1 MKFFRAILFSCAAGL
16 AAVALAD
23 DLEYRILD
31 LGTLGGNQSEA
42 LGLND
47 RSQAVGWSRDAE
59 GRMQAFLWQNGTMS
73 GLGFLPGGTSSV
85 ATAINESGDVT
96 GYSQV
101 SPTNSHAFLF
111 SSNVLADLGTLG
123 GPNSWGRAINDRR
136 DVAGSSQLV
145 TNYPS
150 NSDPESFFWR
160 TNRFTHLPPYASDH
174 NSCDA
179 YGVSAGGTVC
189 GITFIYVPDGR
200 WWAYIWDDLND
211 NGLRDTGEMH
221 VLGSLGTD
229 YSWGEMSSA
238 VAINDIGQVVGWSGI
253 TNTVYPRRAILVSS
267 VDGVWKLPHGDE
279 NTNDPTNLFMQALG
293 TLGGPTN
300 NSYATAINNRSWV
313 VGYSDMPSGTNQAF
327 LWRNGEMVNLN
338 SLIPP
343 LSGWV
348 LTTATGINDHNE
360 IVGTGLFQGQSRAY
374 MLRQDGRITD
384 VVPILSTNQIY
395 VYTNELGE
403 VATQADVRVE
413 TQVIQWAGIWSTN
426 LAATH
431 VFTVEYCDA
440 LQDHVWTPFPPTS
453 QWPIAETWWTN
464 VDFDANRMRHF
475 RVRAQAQ

>member
-1 MKFFRAILFSCAAGL
+1 MRTVRLVYLL
-16 AAVALAD
+16 AAFGGSAAAFAAA
-23 DLEYRILD
+23 EYRVID
-31 LGTLGGNQSEA
+31 LGTLGGNQSQA

-47 RSQAVGWSRDAE
+47 RSQAVGWALDAA
-59 GRMQAFLWQNGTMS
+59 GVTNAFLWQNGSMS
-73 GLGFLPGGTSSV
+73 SLGFLPGGTSSV

-96 GYSQV
+96 GYAFV
-101 SPTNSHAFLF
+101 SPTNFHAFLC
-111 SSNVLADLGTLG
+111 SSNVLTDLGTLG

-136 DVAGSSQLV
+136 DVAGSSQLA
-145 TNYPS
+145 TNYP
-150 NSDPESFFWR
+150 NNTYEEAFFWR
-160 TNRFTHLPPYASDH
+160 TNRFTHLPPYATDE
-174 NSCDA
+174 NNCNA
-179 YGVSAGGTVC
+179 FGVSAGGTVC
-189 GITFIYVPDGR
+189 GITFIYVPDPR
-200 WWAYIWDDLND
+200 WWAYVWDDLDD

-229 YSWGEMSSA
+229 RTSGEMSSA
-238 VAINDIGQVVGWSGI
+238 IAINDIGQVVGWSGI
-253 TNTVYPRRAILVSS
+253 TNDVYPRRAILVSS
-267 VDGVWKLPHGDE
+267 VDGVWKAPHGDE

-313 VGYSDMPSGTNQAF
+313 VGYGDMPSGTNQAF
-327 LWRNGEMVNLN
+327 LWRNGAMVNLN

-384 VVPILSTNQIY
+384 VVPILSTNQ
-395 VYTNELGE
+395 VFVSTNEFGE
-403 VATQADVRVE
+403 VSTQADVRVE

-426 LAATH
+426 LEAAP

-475 RVRAQAQ
+475 RVRAQTP